1 MSPKS
6 WCYNLLYVMACPVSY
21 DLSLTQKKTKTQI
34 LTKMLTTKRISGLS
48 KSSLE
53 TYWFFLWVGFILNF
67 GTKWKM
73 NYNNYCRR
81 WYQDRL
87 PSVIWSQSKHL
98 DNINS
103 YYRNSYSRHLF
114 PGSFCGIKNKQNI
127 RHDLEI
133 SMSMALLVN

>member
-6 WCYNLLYVMACPVSY
+6 WCYNLLYVMAALCH
-21 DLSLTQKKTKTQI
+21 
-34 LTKMLTTKRISGLS
+34 M
-48 KSSLE
+48 SSLWLRRKQKHRYWPKCWRRKESVGCQNRE
-53 TYWFFLWVGFILNF
+53 TYWVFLWVGFILNF

-114 PGSFCGIKNKQNI
+114 PRSFCGIKNKQNI
-127 RHDLEI
+127 WHDLEI
-133 SMSMALLVN
+133 KQTVLQS